1 MGLYWGFVF
10 QASVDGVV
18 PSCRLRRSIW
28 LWVAVFSKPAAGLCL
43 GLRGPALKPSRSFC
57 QRTTSI
63 LRAVAS
69 SLKCRFPRTVD
80 ASKRRWH
87 LGRGGGPRD
96 VLVLRQRKQGVF
108 LNLILRPHPQGV
120 YAAPDAYLKR
130 RRHST
135 HLNFPGLSQAI
146 ILCD

>member
-1 MGLYWGFVF
+1 MQVEKEHLAVGSSFLEAGSWPVSWTETPSFAAITQLLPANHLHSPGSGLLSQVQISENCRCL
-10 QASVDGVV
+10 QAKVALGVEGGVSRDG
-18 PSCRLRRSIW
+18 
-28 LWVAVFSKPAAGLCL
+28 
-43 GLRGPALKPSRSFC
+43 
-57 QRTTSI
+57 
-63 LRAVAS
+63 
-69 SLKCRFPRTVD
+69 
-80 ASKRRWH
+80 
-87 LGRGGGPRD
+87 
-96 VLVLRQRKQGVF
+96 LVLRQRQGVF